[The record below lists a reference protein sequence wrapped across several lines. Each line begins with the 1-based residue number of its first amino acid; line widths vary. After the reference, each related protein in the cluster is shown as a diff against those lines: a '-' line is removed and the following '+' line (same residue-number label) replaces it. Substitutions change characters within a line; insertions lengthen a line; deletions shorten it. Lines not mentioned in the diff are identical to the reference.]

1 MKLIAVIFFVCL
13 SSNLFSQSKDSSYVF
28 YFNTNES
35 IQIKDSLVKFNR
47 FYLRFRNCK
56 TCKISL
62 EAHADKVGN
71 TKANLILAE
80 KRLVFVKSLLNQ
92 SQTIND
98 TVFGERKAQKT
109 KNNAEYR
116 CVRLNISSPTVI
128 KSIVNNTQKNA
139 VLNPIEKEEK
149 RFIEFSKRNESIR
162 LNILFHSNSTE
173 LLEESYEDLNLLLA
187 YLKKYPTIK
196 AQFTGHVCCGD
207 DMMLS
212 RNRAF
217 YVYNFLY
224 KRGIDRTR
232 MSHDG
237 ASNHKPI
244 VKEINEA
251 AEQINR
257 RVEVIF
263 TE

>member
-1 MKLIAVIFFVCL
+1 LCL
-13 SSNLFSQSKDSSYVF
+13 CNIHFSQGKDSTYIF
-28 YFNTNES
+28 YFNTDES
-35 IQIKDSLVKFNR
+35 IQSKGSILKFNR

-56 TCKISL
+56 TCQISL
-62 EAHADKVGN
+62 QAHADKVGS
-71 TKANLILAE
+71 AQSNLALAA
-80 KRLVFVKSLLNQ
+80 KRLVFVKSLLNEGQ
-92 SQTIND
+92 VVND
-98 TVFGERKAQKT
+98 TVFGERKAQNT

-116 CVRLNISSPTVI
+116 CVRLKISAPLIAVKPVLSNSSKNTVL
-128 KSIVNNTQKNA
+128 S
-139 VLNPIEKEEK
+139 PIEKEEK

-187 YLKKYPTIK
+187 YLKKHPSVK

-224 KRGIDRTR
+224 QRGIERIR

-237 ASNHKPI
+237 ASNYKPI
-244 VKEINEA
+244 VKEVNEA
-251 AEQINR
+251 AEQIN
-257 RVEVIF
+257 
-263 TE
+263 